1 MWERRTYATEA
12 TEGALDSH
20 SASREDSEGGKQNAA
35 PTGTSTSPA
44 RQETK
49 TELKES
55 VDA

>member
-1 MWERRTYATEA
+1 MWERRTYATEE

-44 RQETK
+44 GQETK